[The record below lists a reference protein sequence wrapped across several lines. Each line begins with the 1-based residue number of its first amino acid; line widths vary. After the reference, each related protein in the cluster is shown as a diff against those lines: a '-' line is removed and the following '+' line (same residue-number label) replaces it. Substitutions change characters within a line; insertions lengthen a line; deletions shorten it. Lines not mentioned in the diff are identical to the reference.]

1 MMDWLMINSVLSFI
15 LVLILIL
22 SFRKTKQE
30 DQKFPKRQFL
40 ISLVA
45 RIGIFVLILSNLL

>member
-22 SFRKTKQE
+22 AFRKTKQE

-45 RIGIFVLILSNLL
+45 GIGIFVLILSNLL

>member
-1 MMDWLMINSVLSFI
+1 MDWLMINSVLSFI

-22 SFRKTKQE
+22 AFRKTKQE

-45 RIGIFVLILSNLL
+45 GIGIFVLILSNLL